1 MTRAA
6 FVAPYQPHQDERD
19 VGGLPL
25 DVVSD
30 VKILMW
36 CSPTNIYMCMTEKQA
51 NTDAAVHNIK

>member
-1 MTRAA
+1 MTGAA
-6 FVAPYQPHQDERD
+6 VVAPYRPHQDERD
-19 VGGLPL
+19 VGGLLP

-36 CSPTNIYMCMTEKQA
+36 CSPTNIYLRTNEKQA